1 VTQQRDQDDDAYAGL
16 CAAARQWLRGE
27 ERLYLAALSGTD
39 TYAHSL
45 DLVRRTVEHLATRG
59 PGPVPLQAAG
69 ARGAAL
75 VTDAVGPE
83 IGGGARVDL
92 ALVAD
97 AALAVRYRE
106 VAAERKAQRRLEQL
120 QAARER
126 ADGWVILETFG
137 DPDGDPLRPY
147 RRLEADARTGCA
159 VLVTTAPHEDFAHCL
174 HAVEALRVD
183 LRTGVL
189 AEPEPEQVDVAATVH
204 ASSVERERRAAAL
217 RTQLSGP

>member
-1 VTQQRDQDDDAYAGL
+1 MTQQRDQDDDADARL
-16 CAAARQWLRGE
+16 SAAARQWLRGE

-39 TYAHSL
+39 VYEHSL

-59 PGPVPLQAAG
+59 PGPAPLQAAG
-69 ARGAAL
+69 ARGADL
-75 VTDAVGPE
+75 VTDAVGHE
-83 IGGGARVDL
+83 IGGAGRVDL

-106 VAAERKAQRRLEQL
+106 VAAERRAQCRLGQL

-126 ADGWVILETFG
+126 ADGWVVLETSG
-137 DPDGDPLRPY
+137 DPDGHPLRPY
-147 RRLEADARTGCA
+147 RRLEADARTGRA

-189 AEPEPEQVDVAATVH
+189 AELEQADLAATVH
-204 ASSVERERRAAAL
+204 PSSVERERRAAAL
-217 RTQLSGP
+217 RTRPSGP